1 MGKTSTL
8 FKKIGDI
15 KGIFQARTG
24 TIKGRDGKDIKEAEE
39 IKKRGQEY
47 TEELYKKD
55 LNDPDNHYGVIS
67 PRARYPRVLSQKGL
81 RKHYLEQ
88 R

>member
-39 IKKRGQEY
+39 IKNRWKGY
-47 TEELYKKD
+47 T
-55 LNDPDNHYGVIS
+55 
-67 PRARYPRVLSQKGL
+67 
-81 RKHYLEQ
+81 
-88 R
+88 

>member
-1 MGKTSTL
+1 MEETSNL

-67 PRARYPRVLSQKGL
+67 PGARYPRVLSQKGL
-81 RKHYLEQ
+81 RKHY